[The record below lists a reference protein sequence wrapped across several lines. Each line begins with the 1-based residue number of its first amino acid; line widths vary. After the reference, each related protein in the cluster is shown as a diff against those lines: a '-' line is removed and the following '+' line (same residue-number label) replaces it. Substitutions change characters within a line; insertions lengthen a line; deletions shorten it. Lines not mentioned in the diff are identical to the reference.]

1 MCLLSYLVNE
11 GVQNLPIVALWCS
24 MCHSLMW
31 DVVDVA
37 MLQPSGQIKNVIV
50 TRNGFGLYAT

>member
-11 GVQNLPIVALWCS
+11 GVQNLPIVALRCW
-24 MCHSLMW
+24 MCHSLMK

-37 MLQPSGQIKNVIV
+37 MLQPNAQI
-50 TRNGFGLYAT
+50 

>member
-24 MCHSLMW
+24 MCHSLIQ

-37 MLQPSGQIKNVIV
+37 MLQTVKSKYHS
-50 TRNGFGLYAT
+50 F

>member
-24 MCHSLMW
+24 MCHSLIQ
-31 DVVDVA
+31 DVVGVA
-37 MLQPSGQIKNVIV
+37 MLQTVKSKYHS
-50 TRNGFGLYAT
+50 F